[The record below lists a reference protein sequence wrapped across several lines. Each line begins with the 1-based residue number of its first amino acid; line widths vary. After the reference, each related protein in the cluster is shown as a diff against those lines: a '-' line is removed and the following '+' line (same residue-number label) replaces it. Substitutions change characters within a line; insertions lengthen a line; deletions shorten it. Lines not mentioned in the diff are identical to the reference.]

1 MPKTFQDAIVVAKA
15 LDIQYLWIDALN
27 IIQDDEEDWQRE
39 AAMMA
44 DIYRN
49 AYVVLCATLA
59 AGDSHGFLRPL
70 PGRWPAT
77 FVASAMD
84 SDLLDTCVQ
93 ARHDETSAQ
102 SLHRP
107 THSRA
112 WCFQELLLAKRI
124 LSYEERGVYYYC
136 RESEL
141 HNMAGYWPAG
151 HGVEEV
157 RAKLSKPLEGH
168 RWINIDEWRVV
179 AKVLGERNETYLG
192 GLWKSHLLWN
202 LLWYTIKPEDPTTL
216 GSGLQRS
223 PSFAW
228 CSVGTVI
235 KHHRFLGPG
244 TEYETLVY
252 ITTAACYPKSQVNLH
267 GSVSWGYVALQ
278 GTLFTAELS
287 WESSEGRLPYW
298 RVTFIQDLWIT
309 PPHMPIPDR
318 ALEDSEK
325 FQLAFDV
332 HVVARRDGDK
342 QPYLCRCRT
351 DLDDKP
357 STTMARATL
366 LLVGSKKPGTS
377 RRLAGPS
384 NGCLYFLILSPSTR
398 LKNIAPRYQTFE
410 RLGLYVVKYGP
421 GGVSVLSNRMYQNI
435 CLI

>member
-15 LDIQYLWIDALN
+15 LDIEYLWIDALN

-39 AAMMA
+39 ATKMA

-49 AYVVLCATLA
+49 A
-59 AGDSHGFLRPL
+59 
-70 PGRWPAT
+70 
-77 FVASAMD
+77 
-84 SDLLDTCVQ
+84 
-93 ARHDETSAQ
+93 
-102 SLHRP
+102 
-107 THSRA
+107 
-112 WCFQELLLAKRI
+112 
-124 LSYEERGVYYYC
+124 
-136 RESEL
+136 ESEL
-141 HNMAGYWPAG
+141 HDMAGYWPAG

-168 RWINIDEWRVV
+168 RWINIEEWSNLIEEFTSRQLTIPSDRLPALAGVV
-179 AKVLGERNETYLG
+179 AKVLGERDETYLG
-192 GLWKSHLLWN
+192 GLWKSHLPWN
-202 LLWYTIKPEDPTTL
+202 LLWYTIQPEDPTTL

-252 ITTAACYPKSQVNLH
+252 ITTAACFPKSQVNLH

-357 STTMARATL
+357 STTIARATL

-398 LKNIAPRYQTFE
+398 LKNIAPEYQTFE

-421 GGVSVLSNRMYQNI
+421 GGISVLSNRMYQNI
-435 CLI
+435 CLM